1 MDTGTA
7 QMKIDYSKIVKK
19 EFDFIRSINS
29 RWRDMD
35 VIGHIN
41 NETLLSYFEDARVKY
56 FSSLGFNINSSNAS
70 KSVILAGM
78 KIDYLLQANYPD
90 NYEVGCRIIR
100 VGNKSFDLL
109 SVIFKEGSD
118 RPVVGGV
125 FSIVCFD
132 YIEQKTILVPN
143 NVRGYLNPL

>member
-41 NETLLSYFEDARVKY
+41 NETLLSYFEDVRVKY
-56 FSSLGFNINSSNAS
+56 FSSLGFNINSSNVS

-90 NYEVGCRIIR
+90 N
-100 VGNKSFDLL
+100 
-109 SVIFKEGSD
+109 
-118 RPVVGGV
+118 
-125 FSIVCFD
+125 
-132 YIEQKTILVPN
+132 
-143 NVRGYLNPL
+143 

>member
-1 MDTGTA
+1 MDTDTA
-7 QMKIDYSKIVKK
+7 KMKIDYSAILKK
-19 EFDFIRSINS
+19 EFDFLQNINS

-56 FSSLGFNINSSNAS
+56 FSSLGFSINSSNAS

-90 NYEVGCRIIR
+90 NYEVGCRITR

-109 SVIFKEGSD
+109 SIIFKEDSD

-132 YIEQKTILVPN
+132 YVEQKTILVPN
-143 NVRGYLNPL
+143 NIREYLNPL